1 MSARKKDASR
11 AGDAGLAARA
21 RDLRARIDDA
31 NYRYHVLDDPQIS
44 DQDYDALLRELLD
57 LEQAHPELDSP
68 DSPTHRVGG
77 APASGFPPYV
87 HARPMLSLAN
97 AFDEAELLAFDARVR
112 KLGGLGDDVDVP
124 YVCELKIDGLAISL
138 RYDEGRLTAGGT
150 RGDGNVGEEITP
162 NLLAIKSI
170 PRKLR
175 AGEVAVPRHVDVRGE
190 AYLRKSDFARLN
202 ESRAARGEATFANP
216 RNTAAGGLR
225 QLDPKMTA
233 ERRLSFYAYA
243 LGEIDTDAPPTTQRG
258 LLDYVRAL
266 GFPVNPNALRVG
278 SIRDVVAFVTKWE
291 EERESLDYEIDG
303 VVIKADDLALQ
314 ARLGNA
320 GKDPRWAVA
329 YKFRARAAQTKL
341 LDITVSVGRT
351 GVLNPNAVLEPVQ
364 IGGTTV
370 ANATLHN
377 QDYIRN
383 NDIRIGDVVTVIR
396 AGDVIPRVV
405 GPVLELREGELS
417 EYTLPAHC
425 PVCGSDVDHPEGEP
439 LARCTNASCPAQLVE
454 RVRHFASRGAMD
466 IEGIGDQLSA
476 ALVES
481 GRVRD
486 VSDVYHLDLETL
498 LTLPRMAEKSASN
511 VLAAIEGSKSRGLAR
526 LLSGLGIRFVGSQ
539 NAAILAGDFGTIDA
553 LAAASEEELLRSEGI
568 GPEIA
573 QSVVLFFAQEPNRVM
588 VERLKQAGVDVTAPL
603 RPREPVGVLAGK
615 TLVLTGT
622 LPTLTRD
629 EAAELIVAAGG
640 KVSSAVSKK
649 TSYVVAGEEAGTKL
663 AKAESLG
670 IPVLDEAGLREL
682 LANGT

>member
-1 MSARKKDASR
+1 MSTRKKNATAPAS
-11 AGDAGLAARA
+11 GESLAARA

-31 NYRYHVLDDPQIS
+31 NYRYHVLDDPRIS

-77 APASGFPPYV
+77 APASGFPSYV

-97 AFDEAELLAFDARVR
+97 AFDETELLAFDARVR
-112 KLGGLGDDVDVP
+112 KLGGLGDDADVP
-124 YVCELKIDGLAISL
+124 YVCELKIDGLAVSL

-150 RGDGNVGEEITP
+150 RGDGNVGEEITA

-170 PRKLR
+170 PRTLR
-175 AGEVAVPRHVDVRGE
+175 TTDVAAPRHVDVRGE

-243 LGEIDTDAPPTTQRG
+243 LGEIDTDEPPATQRG
-258 LLDYVRAL
+258 LLDFVRAL
-266 GFPVNPNALRVG
+266 GFPVNPNALRVD

-291 EERESLDYEIDG
+291 DERESLDYEIDG
-303 VVIKADDLALQ
+303 VVIKVDDLALQ
-314 ARLGNA
+314 ARLGSA
-320 GKDPRWAVA
+320 GKDPRWATA

-383 NDIRIGDVVTVIR
+383 HDIRIGDVVTVIR

-417 EYTLPAHC
+417 EYTLPTHC
-425 PVCGSDVDHPEGEP
+425 PVCGSDVDHPAGEP

-454 RVRHFASRGAMD
+454 RVRHFASRGALD

-573 QSVVLFFAQEPNRVM
+573 QSVALFFAQEPNRVM
-588 VERLKQAGVDVTAPL
+588 VERLKQAGVDVSAPL

-682 LANGT
+682 LAG